1 MIEKF
6 RRFKMATSILILA
19 CILALSGSVAA
30 EAQETEAD
38 QIVQRYLKMPQK
50 DEISGLNP

>member
-1 MIEKF
+1 
-6 RRFKMATSILILA
+6 MATSILILA